1 MLSSLRWSQVSIPGF
16 LTKFC
21 QNNYINL
28 SYTYLEGSSS
38 NPFPHVCYPAHHVPL
53 ILMLILT
60 KAHMKSIIAL
70 HINVLRRGHIYIF
83 WWEKIWMFFCIYF
96 YFLYLSMFI
105 MYIFIDILVMIFF
118 KIQKYLKQ
126 NQTKSNPKCLSSVIG
141 KTMVQAKNQTW
152 VWVLPLLLIIKQLGN
167 F

>member
-38 NPFPHVCYPAHHVPL
+38 IPFPLVCSPPHHVPL
-53 ILMLILT
+53 NSNADFDKSKHEIYNCPAHQHFMKRPHIHILVRENM
-60 KAHMKSIIAL
+60 
-70 HINVLRRGHIYIF
+70 NV
-83 WWEKIWMFFCIYF
+83 FCIYF

-126 NQTKSNPKCLSSVIG
+126 NQTKSNPKCLSSVIS

-152 VWVLPLLLIIKQLGN
+152 V
-167 F
+167 